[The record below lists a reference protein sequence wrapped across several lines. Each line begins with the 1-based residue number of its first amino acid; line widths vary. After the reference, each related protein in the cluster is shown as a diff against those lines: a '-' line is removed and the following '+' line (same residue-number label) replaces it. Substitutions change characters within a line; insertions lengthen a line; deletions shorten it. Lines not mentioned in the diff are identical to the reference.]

1 MKKSKPN
8 LSVVYTIAT
17 LLSLIG
23 IAIVVR
29 RTLNLIPVLENGYH
43 PPKPAS
49 NPQLQALTNL
59 DDIFAHY
66 PALTLIHIIP
76 GLFFIL
82 SAPFQF
88 MKNISAKYPKLYHAS
103 RRIFFISGFIVG
115 ITAFIMSIV
124 MPSIGGFNQAAATIL
139 FSILFLFFLSKTFS
153 NLRLGKTILY
163 REWMIRAYAIGLAIA
178 TIRPIIGI
186 FFATSKLSGLT
197 PYEFF
202 GTAFWIG
209 FVIHLII
216 AETWIY
222 RTRQI
227 REEIFDKHIQA

>member
-1 MKKSKPN
+1 MKNKKSN
-8 LSVVYTIAT
+8 LTGVYTILA
-17 LLSLIG
+17 LLTLIG

-29 RTLNLIPVLENGYH
+29 RTLNLIPVLANGYH

-66 PALTLIHIIP
+66 PLLTLIHIIP
-76 GLFFIL
+76 GLVFIL
-82 SAPFQF
+82 CGPFQF
-88 MKNISAKYPKLYHAS
+88 IKNIPLKYPRWYFAS
-103 RRIFFISGFIVG
+103 RRIFLISGFVVG
-115 ITAFIMSIV
+115 ITAFIMSV
-124 MPSIGGFNQAAATIL
+124 AMPSIGGFNQAAATIL
-139 FSILFLFFLSKTFS
+139 FSILFLFFLFKTS
-153 NLRLGKTILY
+153 QNIQQENKILS

-197 PYEFF
+197 PFEFF

-209 FVIHLII
+209 FTIHLII
-216 AETWIY
+216 AEAWIY
-222 RTRQI
+222 KTRQ
-227 REEIFDKHIQA
+227 